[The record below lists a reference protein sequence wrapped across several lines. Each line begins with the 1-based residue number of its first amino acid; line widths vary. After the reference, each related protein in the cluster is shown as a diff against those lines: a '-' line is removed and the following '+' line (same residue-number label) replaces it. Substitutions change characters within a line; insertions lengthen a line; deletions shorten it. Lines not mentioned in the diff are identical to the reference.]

1 MTVKTGY
8 VVRVANKHGDFWLGS
23 RVYMSYDSALTV
35 KHNVADTRRYDR
47 VYILPATVEQQDNA
61 LSVVE

>member
-1 MTVKTGY
+1 MGY
-8 VVRVANKHGDFWLGS
+8 VVRVANKHGDFWLGQ

-47 VYILPATVEQQDNA
+47 VYILPATTEQPDNA